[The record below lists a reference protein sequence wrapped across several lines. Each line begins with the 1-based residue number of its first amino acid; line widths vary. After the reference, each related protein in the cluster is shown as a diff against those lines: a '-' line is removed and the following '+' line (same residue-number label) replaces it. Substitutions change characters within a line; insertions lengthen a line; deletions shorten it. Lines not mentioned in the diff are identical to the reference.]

1 MNARKVGWIMMKL
14 GLKKA
19 RVGKAGR
26 RTVVWDEG
34 RIIRMAAQYGIFVNR
49 ALHQGKTAETAAM
62 SATAS
67 ETAAVSPQGQQNND
81 SQDIPTAEPADVLA
95 APH

>member
-1 MNARKVGWIMMKL
+1 MTARKVGWIMMKL

-19 RVGKAGR
+19 RVGKKGR
-26 RTVVWDEG
+26 RIVVWDES
-34 RIIRMAAQYGIFVNR
+34 RIIRMAAQYGIFVKR
-49 ALHQGKTAETAAM
+49 TTHPDKTAETAAM

-67 ETAAVSPQGQQNND
+67 ETAAVFPQEFQHNV
-81 SQDIPTAEPADVLA
+81 SQETPAQKPADVLA

>member
-67 ETAAVSPQGQQNND
+67 ETAAISPQVLHNNV
-81 SQDIPTAEPADVLA
+81 SQDTPTREPADVLA